1 MAKLLLIT
9 RSYMVLEVKISQMI
23 SKRKKEYYGQLS
35 KKCNDPL
42 TSHKAY
48 WSILKTIYSGTKVP
62 LILPIIIDNC

>member
-42 TSHKAY
+42 TSCKAY

>member
-42 TSHKAY
+42 TSYKAY

-62 LILPIIIDNC
+62 LILPIVIDNC